1 MITAL
6 MIITLIVCLMIG
18 MPIAFSV
25 AASSMIFISI
35 QGFPTLSVVSQK
47 MVEGVNSFPF
57 LALPLFILAGEIM
70 MYGSTPR
77 LMRFANMLVGK
88 VPGGLGAAT
97 SVGCAFFGAVSGSGV
112 ASTAAVGN
120 IVEPEMIKKGYSRA
134 FTASLVAGAGN
145 LGMIIPPS
153 FTMVMYGA
161 TGGVSI
167 GALFVAGVLPGL
179 ILSAGFLLLSIF
191 IGKIRGYRDSQL
203 AQLSLHDRLK
213 ILGDA
218 ILPLIMPLIILGG
231 VLTGI
236 FTPTESAAVASIYAF
251 FLAGFVYKEI
261 KFKTLIKI
269 CSNSTMTTAIV
280 MLIIATS
287 ASFSWLSAMNGI
299 PEMFTKAMISLS
311 SDPTTIVVLVTIL
324 MIILGTFMD
333 ANCLIILLTPIL
345 VPLMHTIGVDTVH
358 FGIIFIVSMAIGGVT
373 PPLALSLFVS
383 TRIARIGVDQTFPDC
398 LYVVAV
404 MVVVNMLLIFFPDIS
419 LYLPEI
425 SGLIK

>member
-1 MITAL
+1 MITV
-6 MIITLIVCLMIG
+6 MILTLAVCLFIG
-18 MPIAFSV
+18 MPIAFAV
-25 AASSMIFISI
+25 ASSSMIFIYL
-35 QGFPTLSVVSQK
+35 QGFPTLSVIPQK

-57 LALPLFILAGEIM
+57 LALPLFILSGEIM

-77 LMRFANMLVGK
+77 LMRLANMLVRK

-97 SVGCAFFGAVSGSGV
+97 SIGCAFFGAVSGSGV

-120 IVEPEMIKKGYSRA
+120 IVEPEMIKRGYSKA

-167 GALFVAGVLPGL
+167 GAMFVAGVLPGL
-179 ILSAGFLLLSIF
+179 LMSLAFVLLSIF
-191 IGKIRGYRDSQL
+191 IGKIRGYKDSEF
-203 AQLSLHDRLK
+203 ASLTLKDRLF
-213 ILGDA
+213 IVSDA
-218 ILPLIMPLIILGG
+218 LLPLVMPLIILGG
-231 VLTGI
+231 VMSGAV
-236 FTPTESAAVASIYAF
+236 TPTESAAVASIYAF

-261 KFKTLIKI
+261 NLSTIIKI
-269 CSNSTMTTAIV
+269 CSNSTLTTAIV
-280 MLIIATS
+280 MLVIATS

-311 SDPTTIVVLVTIL
+311 DDPVTIVVLVTIL
-324 MIILGTFMD
+324 MVILGTFMD

-345 VPLMHTIGVDTVH
+345 VPLMITIGFDTVH
-358 FGIIFIVSMAIGGVT
+358 FGIILICSMAIGGVT

-383 TRIARIGVDQTFPDC
+383 TRIAKIGVDQTFPDC
-398 LYVVAV
+398 LYVVGV
-404 MVVVNMLLIFFPDIS
+404 MFVVTMILIFFPDIS
-419 LYLPEI
+419 LYLP
-425 SGLIK
+425 SLAGLVN

>member
-1 MITAL
+1 MISI
-6 MIITLIVCLMIG
+6 MIMTLVFGLVIG
-18 MPIAFSV
+18 MPIAFAV
-25 AASSMIFISI
+25 ASSSMIFVYL
-35 QGFPTLSVVSQK
+35 QGFPTIAVVPQK

-77 LMRFANMLVGK
+77 LMRLANMLVRK

-97 SVGCAFFGAVSGSGV
+97 SIGCAFFGAVSGSGV

-120 IVEPEMIKKGYSRA
+120 IVEPEMIKRGYSRS

-167 GALFVAGVLPGL
+167 GAMFVAGVLPGL
-179 ILSAGFLLLSIF
+179 LMSLAFVLFSIF
-191 IGKIRGYRDSQL
+191 IGKIRGYRDSEFAHLTLKQ
-203 AQLSLHDRLK
+203 RLG
-213 ILGDA
+213 IVGDA
-218 ILPLIMPLIILGG
+218 ILPLIMPIIILGG
-231 VLTGI
+231 VMSGI
-236 FTPTESAAVASIYAF
+236 TTPTESAAVASVYAF
-251 FLAGFVYKEI
+251 ILAGFVYKEI
-261 KFKTLIKI
+261 NFKILVKI

-280 MLIIATS
+280 MLVIATS

-299 PEMFTKAMISLS
+299 PEMFTNAMISLS
-311 SDPTTIVVLVTIL
+311 NDPLTIVILVTIL
-324 MIILGTFMD
+324 MVILGTFMD

-345 VPLMHTIGVDTVH
+345 VPLMISIGVDTVH
-358 FGIIFIVSMAIGGVT
+358 FGIVFICAMAIGGVT

-383 TRIARIGVDQTFPDC
+383 SRIAKIGVDKTFPDC
-398 LYVVAV
+398 IYVVLVMLAV
-404 MVVVNMLLIFFPDIS
+404 TMLLIFIPDIS
-419 LYLPEI
+419 LYLPKL